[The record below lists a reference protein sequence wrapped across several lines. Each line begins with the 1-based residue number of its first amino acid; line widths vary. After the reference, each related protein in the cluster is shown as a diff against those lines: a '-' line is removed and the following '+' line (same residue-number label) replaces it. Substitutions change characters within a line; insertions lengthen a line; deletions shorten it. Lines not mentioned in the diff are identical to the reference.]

1 MLVSPAPTNIKTPI
15 LLFANSVHFFFFARL
30 YFQELLV
37 IPWVIIE
44 TRRLQP
50 KIATMIVDRETV
62 LRVIKE
68 AGGSTAV

>member
-1 MLVSPAPTNIKTPI
+1 M
-15 LLFANSVHFFFFARL
+15 
-30 YFQELLV
+30 

-50 KIATMIVDRETV
+50 KIATMIIARETV
-62 LRVIKE
+62 QRVMLE